1 MSPPGFAPVPPPP
14 DAVRLSAVH
23 LGGVQALA
31 PGQRELELRI
41 SSAGVQIYRVD
52 INQSVGTLRWIDIRA
67 VRLPAR
73 LRLRPG
79 PPRLVVTTA
88 AGRARFALPGL
99 AGAQVRHHLAP
110 LLGDV
115 PGVTV
120 R

>member
-1 MSPPGFAPVPPPP
+1 VSPPGFAPVPPPP

-115 PGVTV
+115 PGVRV

>member
-1 MSPPGFAPVPPPP
+1 M
-14 DAVRLSAVH
+14 SAVH

-52 INQSVGTLRWIDIRA
+52 VAQSVGTLPWSEIRA
-67 VRLPAR
+67 VRLPSR

-115 PGVTV
+115 PGVKV
-120 R
+120 Q

>member
-1 MSPPGFAPVPPPP
+1 M
-14 DAVRLSAVH
+14 SAVH

-41 SSAGVQIYRVD
+41 SSAGVQIYRID
-52 INQSVGTLRWIDIRA
+52 IQQTVGTVPWSEIRA

-79 PPRLVVTTA
+79 PPRLAVTTA

-99 AGAQVRHHLAP
+99 VGAQVRHHLAP
-110 LLGDV
+110 LLGNV
-115 PGVTV
+115 PGVRV

>member
-1 MSPPGFAPVPPPP
+1 
-14 DAVRLSAVH
+14 
-23 LGGVQALA
+23 VQALA
-31 PGQRELELRI
+31 RGQRELELRI

-115 PGVTV
+115 PGVRV

>member
-1 MSPPGFAPVPPPP
+1 VSPPGFAPVPAPP

-99 AGAQVRHHLAP
+99 AGAQVRHHLRP
-110 LLGDV
+110 LLGNV
-115 PGVTV
+115 PGVKV
-120 R
+120 Q

>member
-1 MSPPGFAPVPPPP
+1 M
-14 DAVRLSAVH
+14 SAVH

-52 INQSVGTLRWIDIRA
+52 TAHSVGTLPWSEIRR

-88 AGRARFALPGL
+88 AGQARFALPGL
-99 AGAQVRHHLAP
+99 ARAQVRHHLAP
-110 LLGDV
+110 LLRDV
-115 PGVTV
+115 PGVRV

>member
-1 MSPPGFAPVPPPP
+1 VSRQAPQPVTPAP
-14 DAVRLSAVH
+14 DAVRMSAVH
-23 LGGVQALA
+23 LGGVHALA

-52 INQSVGTLRWIDIRA
+52 IDQSVGTLAWTDIRT

-79 PPRLVVTTA
+79 PPRLVVSTA
-88 AGRARFALPGL
+88 AGRACFALPGL
-99 AGAQVRHHLAP
+99 AGAQVRHHLGP
-110 LLGDV
+110 LLENF
-115 PGVTV
+115 PGVRV